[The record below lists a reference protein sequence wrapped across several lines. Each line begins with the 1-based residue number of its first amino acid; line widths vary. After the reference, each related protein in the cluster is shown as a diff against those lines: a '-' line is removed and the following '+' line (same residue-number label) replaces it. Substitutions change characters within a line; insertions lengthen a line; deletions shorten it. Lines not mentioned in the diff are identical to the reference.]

1 MNLNFFATMVG
12 YTGLRKNSRNILDRS
27 RTRVVI
33 NSMFIYHF
41 INPDLRVE
49 TIFEKD
55 EAKENGGVD
64 CEIGLVHKYLYKLV
78 LKVEE
83 NLMQS
88 LSPLLL
94 FFDDKKIA
102 FKSSVDLYFH
112 PFIIEFRIEEKIHN
126 KTVVDVSRGTG
137 GRVFLF
143 FLQKLG
149 GG

>member
-64 CEIGLVHKYLYKLV
+64 CEIALVHKYLYKLV

-88 LSPLLL
+88 LSTLLL
-94 FFDDKKIA
+94 FFGDKKIA
-102 FKSSVDLYFH
+102 FKSSLDLYFH
-112 PFIIEFRIEEKIHN
+112 PFIIEFIIEEKIHN
-126 KTVVDVSRGTG
+126 KTVVDVSGGTG

-143 FLQKLG
+143 FLEKLG

>member
-33 NSMFIYHF
+33 NSIFIYHF
-41 INPDLRVE
+41 IDPDLRVE

-64 CEIGLVHKYLYKLV
+64 CEIALVHKYLYKLV

-94 FFDDKKIA
+94 FFGDKKIA
-102 FKSSVDLYFH
+102 FKSPLDLYFH
-112 PFIIEFRIEEKIHN
+112 SFIIEFRIEEKIHN

>member
-1 MNLNFFATMVG
+1 M
-12 YTGLRKNSRNILDRS
+12 S
-27 RTRVVI
+27 
-33 NSMFIYHF
+33 IYHF
-41 INPDLRVE
+41 IDPNLRVE

-64 CEIGLVHKYLYKLV
+64 CEIALVHKYLYTLV

-88 LSPLLL
+88 LSALL
-94 FFDDKKIA
+94 FFGDKKIA
-102 FKSSVDLYFH
+102 FKSSLDVNFH
-112 PFIIEFRIEEKIHN
+112 PFIIEFRIEEKIHT

-143 FLQKLG
+143 FLEKLG

>member
-33 NSMFIYHF
+33 NSIFIYHF
-41 INPDLRVE
+41 IDPDLRVE

-55 EAKENGGVD
+55 EVKENGGVD
-64 CEIGLVHKYLYKLV
+64 CEIALVHKYLYKLV

-126 KTVVDVSRGTG
+126 KTVVDVSKGTG

>member
-64 CEIGLVHKYLYKLV
+64 CEIALVHKYLYKLV

-94 FFDDKKIA
+94 FFDDKK
-102 FKSSVDLYFH
+102 
-112 PFIIEFRIEEKIHN
+112 
-126 KTVVDVSRGTG
+126 
-137 GRVFLF
+137 
-143 FLQKLG
+143 
-149 GG
+149 

>member
-12 YTGLRKNSRNILDRS
+12 YAGLRKNSRNIVDRS

-41 INPDLRVE
+41 IDPDLRVE

-64 CEIGLVHKYLYKLV
+64 CEIALVHKYLYTLV
-78 LKVEE
+78 LKVKE

-88 LSPLLL
+88 LSALLL
-94 FFDDKKIA
+94 FFGDKKIA
-102 FKSSVDLYFH
+102 FKSSLDQYLH

>member
-1 MNLNFFATMVG
+1 MSLNFFATMVG
-12 YTGLRKNSRNILDRS
+12 YTGLRKNSRNILGRS

-41 INPDLRVE
+41 IDPDLRVE
-49 TIFEKD
+49 TVFEKD

-64 CEIGLVHKYLYKLV
+64 CEIALVHKYLYTLV

-88 LSPLLL
+88 LSALL
-94 FFDDKKIA
+94 FFGDKKIA
-102 FKSSVDLYFH
+102 FKSSLDVNFH
-112 PFIIEFRIEEKIHN
+112 PFIIEFRIEEKIHT

-143 FLQKLG
+143 FLEKLG

>member
-41 INPDLRVE
+41 IDPDLRVE

-64 CEIGLVHKYLYKLV
+64 CEIALVHKYLYKLV

-94 FFDDKKIA
+94 FFGDKKIA

-112 PFIIEFRIEEKIHN
+112 PFIIEFRIVEKIHN

>member
-12 YTGLRKNSRNILDRS
+12 YTGLRKNSSNILDRS

-64 CEIGLVHKYLYKLV
+64 CEIALVHKYLYKLV

-126 KTVVDVSRGTG
+126 KTVVDVSKGTG

>member
-12 YTGLRKNSRNILDRS
+12 YTGLRKNSINILDRS

-41 INPDLRVE
+41 IDPDLRVE

-55 EAKENGGVD
+55 ESTENGGVD
-64 CEIGLVHKYLYKLV
+64 CEIALVHKYLHTRV

-88 LSPLLL
+88 LSALLL
-94 FFDDKKIA
+94 VFGDKKIG
-102 FKSSVDLYFH
+102 FKSSLDLYFH
-112 PFIIEFRIEEKIHN
+112 PFIIEFRIEEIIHT
-126 KTVVDVSRGTG
+126 KTVVDVSRGT
-137 GRVFLF
+137 
-143 FLQKLG
+143 
-149 GG
+149 

>member
-1 MNLNFFATMVG
+1 MVG

-33 NSMFIYHF
+33 NSMSIYHF
-41 INPDLRVE
+41 IDPNLRVE

-64 CEIGLVHKYLYKLV
+64 CKIALVHKYLYTLV

-88 LSPLLL
+88 LSALLL
-94 FFDDKKIA
+94 FFGDKKIA
-102 FKSSVDLYFH
+102 FKSSLDQYLH

>member
-27 RTRVVI
+27 RAKVVI

-41 INPDLRVE
+41 IDPDLRVE

-112 PFIIEFRIEEKIHN
+112 PFIIEFRIVEKIHN

>member
-12 YTGLRKNSRNILDRS
+12 DAGLRKNSRNIVDRS

-41 INPDLRVE
+41 IDPDLRVE

-64 CEIGLVHKYLYKLV
+64 CEIALVHKYLYKLV

-126 KTVVDVSRGTG
+126 KTVVDVSKGTG

>member
-1 MNLNFFATMVG
+1 M
-12 YTGLRKNSRNILDRS
+12 S
-27 RTRVVI
+27 
-33 NSMFIYHF
+33 IYHF
-41 INPDLRVE
+41 IDPNLRVE

-64 CEIGLVHKYLYKLV
+64 CEIALVHKYLYKLV
-78 LKVEE
+78 LKVEK

-94 FFDDKKIA
+94 FFGDKKIA
-102 FKSSVDLYFH
+102 FKSSLDLYFH

>member
-64 CEIGLVHKYLYKLV
+64 CEIALVHKYLYKLV

-126 KTVVDVSRGTG
+126 KTVVDVSKGTG

>member
-1 MNLNFFATMVG
+1 MNLKFFATMVG

-41 INPDLRVE
+41 INPDLRFE

-64 CEIGLVHKYLYKLV
+64 CEIALVHKCLYKLV

-126 KTVVDVSRGTG
+126 KTVVDVSKGTG
-137 GRVFLF
+137 GRFFLF

>member
-12 YTGLRKNSRNILDRS
+12 YTGLRKNSSNILDRS

-64 CEIGLVHKYLYKLV
+64 CEIALVHKYLYKLV

-112 PFIIEFRIEEKIHN
+112 PFIIEFRIESKIHN
-126 KTVVDVSRGTG
+126 KTVVDVSKGTG

>member
-27 RTRVVI
+27 RTKVVI

-41 INPDLRVE
+41 IDPDLRVE

-64 CEIGLVHKYLYKLV
+64 CEIALVHKYLYKLV

-112 PFIIEFRIEEKIHN
+112 PFIIEFRIVEKIHN

>member
-64 CEIGLVHKYLYKLV
+64 CEIALVHKYLYKLV

-112 PFIIEFRIEEKIHN
+112 PFIIEFRIEEKLHT
-126 KTVVDVSRGTG
+126 KAVVDVSRGAR
-137 GRVFLF
+137 GRVSRFPLER
-143 FLQKLG
+143 LRVG
-149 GG
+149 